1 MNPLDRL
8 AFVASLASP
17 ATPASPAPPT
27 SRTSP
32 QRRKMGPSPQP
43 QAQPGAAVTRRKG
56 AWSPS
61 EDDLLKSRVLNKGAS
76 DWVEKSRYVGTRT
89 AKQCRERWYQ
99 SLNPDIN
106 HSPITR
112 EDGEIIRDWV
122 TRKGKQ
128 WTRIGRY
135 LNGRTDNAIKN
146 WYYGG
151 KNRTKRRKRRESPST
166 FPAAQRPRPCSLE
179 CRDLPPLLD
188 DAQKQWQ
195 NQRLPGVETFHKLA

>member
-8 AFVASLASP
+8 AFVASLMSP
-17 ATPASPAPPT
+17 ATPAALA
-27 SRTSP
+27 SRPS
-32 QRRKMGPSPQP
+32 QRQKTGPSQ
-43 QAQPGAAVTRRKG
+43 QAQPQPGTAVTRNRG
-56 AWSPS
+56 AWLPS
-61 EDDLLKSRVLNKGAS
+61 EDDLLKSRVLEKGARN
-76 DWVEKSRYVGTRT
+76 WVEVSSFVGSRS

-122 TRKGKQ
+122 ARKGTQ

-151 KNRTKRRKRRESPST
+151 KNRTVRTKRRKRIESAST
-166 FPAAQRPRPCSLE
+166 SPADQRPRPCYPE